1 MAEEPTTT
9 LWLGNLDPR
18 VTRRLLYELG
28 IQVRGALHSAPPT
41 AHTQPRPP
49 GRRTHC
55 RPAQVAAHASRASGL
70 AQSTFLPDRLQAAQ
84 ALHRAPPRQTACKPL
99 IAPPQQAG
107 PVISISLPVAVDGSN
122 RGYGFVEFESVESAA
137 FAVRLFRGLT
147 LFGRPVRTDFGGK
160 KAGGPQQQHG
170 GMAAAPVQY

>member
-28 IQVRGALHSAPPT
+28 I
-41 AHTQPRPP
+41 
-49 GRRTHC
+49 
-55 RPAQVAAHASRASGL
+55 
-70 AQSTFLPDRLQAAQ
+70 
-84 ALHRAPPRQTACKPL
+84 
-99 IAPPQQAG
+99 QQAG